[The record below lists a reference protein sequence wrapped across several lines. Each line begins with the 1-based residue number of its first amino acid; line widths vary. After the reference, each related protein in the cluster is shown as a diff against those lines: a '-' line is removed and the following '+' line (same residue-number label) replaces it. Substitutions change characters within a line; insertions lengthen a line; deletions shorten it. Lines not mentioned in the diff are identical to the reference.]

1 MCVSEILWTDLLL
14 KSFWDI
20 PEKNEMQ
27 EQNNVLSYWQ
37 VVWDSNHTVSHR
49 HVSHSHVLLG
59 KQEER
64 GAVGECE
71 GQRCLFILNDTKTQ
85 N

>member
-27 EQNNVLSYWQ
+27 EQKNVYHI
-37 VVWDSNHTVSHR
+37 D
-49 HVSHSHVLLG
+49 
-59 KQEER
+59 K
-64 GAVGECE
+64 
-71 GQRCLFILNDTKTQ
+71 
-85 N
+85 